1 MPVAT
6 PAGSTA
12 PGADPRPIA
21 LLPDIL
27 ISQIAAGEVIERP
40 ASVVKELVEN
50 AIDAGA
56 TQIDVRL
63 DGGGID
69 RIVVTDDGRGI
80 AEVQM
85 ALALQRHATSKVASL
100 AELEQV
106 GSFGFRGE
114 ALAAIS
120 SVCEVRLTSRT
131 ADADH
136 ATRLISHPGRPA
148 SDPTPAGAP
157 RGTTVECIDLFAA
170 TPARR
175 KFLKAPQTEA
185 AYCLEAVRKIAL
197 AVPDVGFRIHVDG
210 RPWRHWPATV
220 SMAGVQTGG
229 LNTNTASVAT
239 EAGGTVSEAEARV
252 SDVIG
257 ETIEW
262 MAVDES
268 AGPMRIRGFLGVPD
282 AARGRGDRQYWY
294 VNGRAI
300 RDRMLGQAARHAY
313 GDRLHGDRHP
323 VYVLFI
329 EIDPTAVDVNVHPAK
344 AEVRFRDTQGVRHLV
359 YHAIARRIE
368 AHGASDDAR
377 LFAPAWSRPSARP
390 GPGEVAASLAFYAND
405 ARTPQTASLPFDD
418 GRRASGA
425 DDNAGLA
432 ESTGRYAEQAAR
444 FSAIGRATDVDPG
457 RPGAARPAAPTD
469 EPALERSIDMAD
481 DAEGSSAESGVAPS
495 TNSSATPSTNT
506 RATPS
511 ADPDSRPAGDSGLI
525 PRLGFALGQI
535 HGAYVLSQTSDGLV
549 IVDMH
554 AAHERIVLERLR
566 GQMDRTTMVTQPLL
580 IPATFIATELEVAQV
595 QEARDELL
603 ALGLDLEAGGADQL
617 VVREVPALLARG
629 DATRL
634 ARAVVAE
641 LDRPGTEPLAGRRER
656 LLATM
661 ACHGAVR
668 ANRMLSLTEMN
679 QLLRDMERTPG
690 ADFCNHG
697 RPTWF
702 KITLDQLDAR
712 FLRGQ

>member
-1 MPVAT
+1 MFDST
-6 PAGSTA
+6 PAGPAALRS
-12 PGADPRPIA
+12 DPRPIA

-56 TQIDVRL
+56 TQIEIRL

-80 AEVQM
+80 AEAEM
-85 ALALQRHATSKVASL
+85 PLALQRHATSKVASL

-114 ALAAIS
+114 ALAAIA

-131 ADADH
+131 DDADH
-136 ATRLISHPGRPA
+136 AKRLVSRPGSWA
-148 SDPTPAGAP
+148 SDSAPAGAP
-157 RGTTVECIDLFAA
+157 RGTSIECIVLFAA

-175 KFLKAPQTEA
+175 KFLKAPPTET

-197 AVPDVGFRIHVDG
+197 ASPAVGFRIHVDG
-210 RPWRHWPATV
+210 RPWRHWPAT
-220 SMAGVQTGG
+220 AGAAD
-229 LNTNTASVAT
+229 TAA
-239 EAGGTVSEAEARV
+239 ASEAEARV

-257 ETIEW
+257 EASEW

-268 AGPMRIRGFLGVPD
+268 AGPMRIHGLLGVPD

-300 RDRMLGQAARHAY
+300 RDRMLGQAVRHAY

-329 EIDPTAVDVNVHPAK
+329 DLHPTAVDVNVHPAK
-344 AEVRFRDTQGVRHLV
+344 AEVRFRDPQAVRHLV
-359 YHAIARRIE
+359 YHAVARRIE
-368 AHGASDDAR
+368 AHGASDEAR
-377 LFAPAWSRPSARP
+377 LFAPAWSRPPARP
-390 GPGEVAASLAFYAND
+390 SASEVAASLAFYSTDGA
-405 ARTPQTASLPFDD
+405 APRTAALPFGPAPDGD
-418 GRRASGA
+418 GRSGESDATIHSGA
-425 DDNAGLA
+425 SAASPAAAATPDTSGVPDTSVTPG
-432 ESTGRYAEQAAR
+432 TTAAR
-444 FSAIGRATDVDPG
+444 HIAADAAGPNWSSDR
-457 RPGAARPAAPTD
+457 GAALAPAAPT
-469 EPALERSIDMAD
+469 ESPARTAGAAD
-481 DAEGSSAESGVAPS
+481 SQA
-495 TNSSATPSTNT
+495 
-506 RATPS
+506 
-511 ADPDSRPAGDSGLI
+511 AGDSSLV
-525 PRLGFALGQI
+525 PRLGFAIGQI
-535 HGAYVLSQTSDGLV
+535 HGAYILSQTADGLI

-566 GQMDRTTMVTQPLL
+566 GQMDRAMMVTQPLL
-580 IPATFIATELEVAQV
+580 IPATFGATELEVAQV
-595 QEARDELL
+595 EEARDELQ
-603 ALGLDLEAGGADQL
+603 ALGLALEADGSEGL

-629 DATRL
+629 NATRL

-668 ANRMLSLTEMN
+668 ANRILSLTEMN

-712 FLRGQ
+712 FLRGR

>member
-56 TQIDVRL
+56 TQIEVRL

-85 ALALQRHATSKVASL
+85 ALALQRHATSKVTSL

-131 ADADH
+131 AEANH
-136 ATRLISHPGRPA
+136 AKRLISHPGSLA
-148 SDPTPAGAP
+148 SDSAPAGAP

-175 KFLKAPQTEA
+175 KFLKAPPTEA

-197 AVPDVGFRIHVDG
+197 AAPGVGFRIHVDG
-210 RPWRHWPATV
+210 RPWRHWPAT
-220 SMAGVQTGG
+220 
-229 LNTNTASVAT
+229 AT
-239 EAGGTVSEAEARV
+239 RPDTDEGPAASEAEARV

-257 ETIEW
+257 EAIEW
-262 MAVDES
+262 MTVDES

-282 AARGRGDRQYWY
+282 AARGRGDRQYWF

-344 AEVRFRDTQGVRHLV
+344 AEVRFRDAQGVRHLV

-368 AHGASDDAR
+368 AHGASDEAR
-377 LFAPAWSRPSARP
+377 LFAPGWSRPPARP
-390 GPGEVAASLAFYAND
+390 APGEVAASLAFYAND
-405 ARTPQTASLPFDD
+405 ALTPRTAALPFDSD
-418 GRRASGA
+418 GAFGT
-425 DDNAGLA
+425 AG
-432 ESTGRYAEQAAR
+432 SSPDAAR
-444 FSAIGRATDVDPG
+444 Y
-457 RPGAARPAAPTD
+457 PAVTTS
-469 EPALERSIDMAD
+469 LERSDNQ
-481 DAEGSSAESGVAPS
+481 GSGRF
-495 TNSSATPSTNT
+495 SSDPGPATAVPTS
-506 RATPS
+506 P
-511 ADPDSRPAGDSGLI
+511 ADPGLPGDRFANHDQDHDHPAASRPVANGTGAGAASTWAPVADHAAAIGPEGQPVADSGLI

-580 IPATFIATELEVAQV
+580 IPASFVATELEVAQV

-603 ALGLDLEAGGADQL
+603 ALGLDLDADGADQL

>member
-1 MPVAT
+1 MPAAT
-6 PAGSTA
+6 STGSTA
-12 PGADPRPIA
+12 AHTDPRPIA

-56 TQIDVRL
+56 SQIEVRL

-69 RIVVTDDGRGI
+69 RIVISDDGRGI
-80 AEVQM
+80 AEEQM
-85 ALALQRHATSKVASL
+85 SLALQRHATSKVASL

-114 ALAAIS
+114 ALAAIA

-131 ADADH
+131 ATADH
-136 ATRLISHPGRPA
+136 ATRLISQPGSLSSEPA
-148 SDPTPAGAP
+148 PAGAP
-157 RGTTVECIDLFAA
+157 RGTTIECIDLFAA

-175 KFLKAPQTEA
+175 KFLKAPPTET

-197 AVPDVGFRIHVDG
+197 ATPEVGFRVHVDG
-210 RPWRHWPATV
+210 KAWRHWPATG
-220 SMAGVQTGG
+220 SA
-229 LNTNTASVAT
+229 
-239 EAGGTVSEAEARV
+239 EARDEAEARV

-257 ETIEW
+257 ETVEW
-262 MAVDES
+262 ITVDDG

-294 VNGRAI
+294 VNGRSI
-300 RDRMLGQAARHAY
+300 RDRMLGQAVRHAY

-329 EIDPTAVDVNVHPAK
+329 DIDPTAVDVNVHPAK
-344 AEVRFRDTQGVRHLV
+344 AEVRFRDPQGVRHLV
-359 YHAIARRIE
+359 YHAVARQIE
-368 AHGASDDAR
+368 AHGVSDTAR
-377 LFAPAWSRPSARP
+377 QFAPDWTPPDATAPRGNDSAAAAAPSFRSSSGAASSASAAQANRPRPSQA
-390 GPGEVAASLAFYAND
+390 EVAASLDFYASNAPEPRTANLPFAAAPLTAPAFAREPGIDPLNGQFRPRAEPMPPVWTEAGSGLD
-405 ARTPQTASLPFDD
+405 ATAPQTASVT
-418 GRRASGA
+418 AS
-425 DDNAGLA
+425 LA
-432 ESTGRYAEQAAR
+432 APTAQPSTSAA
-444 FSAIGRATDVDPG
+444 
-457 RPGAARPAAPTD
+457 AARPP
-469 EPALERSIDMAD
+469 S
-481 DAEGSSAESGVAPS
+481 GAESSEVM
-495 TNSSATPSTNT
+495 
-506 RATPS
+506 
-511 ADPDSRPAGDSGLI
+511 
-525 PRLGFALGQI
+525 PRLGFAVGQI
-535 HGAYVLSQTSDGLV
+535 HGAYVLSQTADGLI

-566 GQMDRTTMVTQPLL
+566 AQMERMTMVTQPLL
-580 IPATFIATELEVAQV
+580 IPASFAATELEIAQV
-595 QEARDELL
+595 EEARAELQ
-603 ALGLDLEAGGADQL
+603 ALGLEIDSDGGDQL

-641 LDRPGTEPLAGRRER
+641 LDSPGTAPLAARREN

-712 FLRGQ
+712 FLRGR